1 MVSKIDPD
9 VWIKTVREGGVLSER
24 DLRVLC
30 EKIKELLI
38 EESNVQPVSAPVT
51 ICGDIHGQFHDLLE
65 LLEKGGQVPDTHY
78 VFMGDFVDRGY
89 NSVET
94 FEMLMCLKLK
104 WPDCITLLR
113 GNHETRQVTT
123 VYGFYDECIRKY
135 GNANPWKYCVEVF
148 DYLGVAAIVEGKIF
162 CIHGGLSPD
171 IKTLD

>member
-1 MVSKIDPD
+1 
-9 VWIKTVREGGVLSER
+9 
-24 DLRVLC
+24 
-30 EKIKELLI
+30 
-38 EESNVQPVSAPVT
+38 
-51 ICGDIHGQFHDLLE
+51 
-65 LLEKGGQVPDTHY
+65 
-78 VFMGDFVDRGY
+78 MGDFVDRGY

-94 FEMLMCLKLK
+94 FEMLLCLKLK
-104 WPDCITLLR
+104 YPESITLLR

-148 DYLGVAAIVEGKIF
+148 DYLGVAAIIEGKIF